1 MREHQR
7 EGPLGSSYIK
17 SGPLNELIYKTANKL
32 NFWLVKFTTSVLEQI
47 GIKAIEDTPFA
58 E

>member
-1 MREHQR
+1 MRVLYR
-7 EGPLGSSYIK
+7 DSSLGSSYIK